1 MTTPR
6 PVHAARTAR
15 TARSARA
22 LVLPVV
28 LALAL
33 AACTPPPGGSS
44 SGGSPTP
51 PSCPLV
57 DVVTVDGDSLAA
69 GMAAQLTVHGRT
81 TFSAAAGGT
90 SYTRIGVR
98 ETIDDRVLRWLDQCG
113 TPDALVIEGGINDL
127 LNGVAVADLTAQ
139 VAALRDELA
148 ARGVATFWVTIP
160 PLAQRWAPAAVDP
173 VRREFN
179 DWLRSE
185 QGAGADVVDV
195 VPAMQDPA
203 KPDTLAPEYW
213 WFRTD
218 LFTPDGL
225 HPNEAGYRTMATVVA
240 DAVQQRLG
248 S

>member
-1 MTTPR
+1 MTPTLR
-6 PVHAARTAR
+6 PDRSAP
-15 TARSARA
+15 SARA
-22 LVLPVV
+22 LVVPVV

-33 AACTPPPGGSS
+33 AACAPPPGGSS
-44 SGGSPTP
+44 TGGSPTP
-51 PSCPLV
+51 PSCPLI

-69 GMAAQLTVHGRT
+69 GMAAQLTVPGRT

-90 SYTRIGVR
+90 SYTQIGVR

-127 LNGVAVADLTAQ
+127 LNGVALEDLTAQ
-139 VAALRDELA
+139 VAALRAELA
-148 ARGVATFWVTIP
+148 ARDVDTFWVTIP
-160 PLAQRWAPAAVDP
+160 PLAQPRGPAAIDP
-173 VRREFN
+173 ARRAYN
-179 DWLRSE
+179 DWLRSAE
-185 QGAGADVVDV
+185 GAGADVVDV

-203 KPDTLAPEYW
+203 KPDTLAPAYW
-213 WFRTD
+213 WYRTD

-248 S
+248 G